1 MGSTVYWLT
10 MLNSKYAGLLGL
22 TLLSVGS
29 ATRGHGQGLG
39 NSPYSRLGLGDTYFN
54 AGGVRQMGMG
64 GVGVAAPNGVQV
76 NELNPA
82 LLYYMNRTTWEF
94 AAVGQYK
101 TIRNNLSS
109 QKTGTGKL
117 NYIAL
122 AVPLSSRWGA
132 AIGLKPYSSVDFE
145 SVQVERVNN
154 DPALAQV
161 LKQYRGEGE
170 LSEAYFAQGVRVAKG
185 LSVGVAASYIF
196 GSINTSTATQVVPDV
211 ITANDALEKAVL
223 QELIHYSDFKFR
235 GGAQYRSKLN
245 DKLNYNL
252 GAVYSFQTKLNGE
265 RSLSL
270 DRQGSAGNLLESL
283 VLESGEGYASL
294 PALAQ
299 FGVSLDNNKS
309 WSVSVDAANQQ
320 WSKFRAFNER
330 GGTVGVPLNN
340 TWRGAAGG
348 EFVPDPT
355 SVDNYF
361 RRVTYRVGLSVAE
374 LPYRPGGEVL
384 YDRAV
389 SWGFSLPVS
398 ASPLDATTL
407 NLGFTYGRRGNTD
420 MRQLSSGVT
429 ERNVQESYIRAQL
442 GVSLNNR
449 WFIKRRIE

>member
-1 MGSTVYWLT
+1 

-22 TLLSVGS
+22 SLLSLGA

-64 GVGVAAPNGVQV
+64 GVGVAAPNGTQI

-101 TIRNNLSS
+101 TIGNNLTS

-117 NYIAL
+117 NYLAL
-122 AVPLSSRWGA
+122 AIPLSSRWGA

-145 SVQVERVNN
+145 SVEIKRVND

-161 LKQYRGEGE
+161 IKQYRGEGE
-170 LSEAYFAQGVRVAKG
+170 LSEAYLAQGVRVAKG
-185 LSVGVAASYIF
+185 LSVGVAASYVF
-196 GSINTSTATQVVPDV
+196 GTIDVSTSTQVVPDV
-211 ITANDALEKAVL
+211 ITANDALEKTTL
-223 QELIHYSDFKFR
+223 LDKIHYSDFKFR
-235 GGAQYRSKLN
+235 AGTQYRSKLGKN
-245 DKLNYNL
+245 LNYNL
-252 GAVYSFQTKLNGE
+252 GAVYGFQTKLSGE
-265 RSLSL
+265 RNLML
-270 DRQGSAGNLLESL
+270 DRQAAAGNPIESI
-283 VLESGEGYASL
+283 VLESGEGYANL

-299 FGVSLDNNKS
+299 FGLSVDNNRNWSASLD
-309 WSVSVDAANQQ
+309 VANQQ

-340 TWRGAAGG
+340 TWRAAGG
-348 EFVPDPT
+348 GEFAPDPA
-355 SVDNYF
+355 SVDKYF
-361 RRVTYRVGLSVAE
+361 RRVTYRAGISVAE
-374 LPYRPGGEVL
+374 MPYRPGGQVL

-389 SWGFSLPVS
+389 SWGFSFPVS
-398 ASPLDATTL
+398 ATALDATTL

-420 MRQLSSGVT
+420 VRQLSAGVT

-442 GVSLNNR
+442 GISLNNR